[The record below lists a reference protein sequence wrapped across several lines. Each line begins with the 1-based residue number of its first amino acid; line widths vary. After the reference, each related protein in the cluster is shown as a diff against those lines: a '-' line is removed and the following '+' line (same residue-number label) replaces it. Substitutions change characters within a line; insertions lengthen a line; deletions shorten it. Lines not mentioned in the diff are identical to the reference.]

1 MTPQPIRQ
9 SGTDLTEEQF
19 GELLSASSCAGT
31 SPAEAHLDTCA
42 QCATEF
48 AQLRDSLSLFR
59 QATTSYAG
67 DHLRPMTLPARPY
80 SPASERVWWTAAA
93 TLVLAAILPMQALR
107 QHTQRAAPSAVSA
120 QAPVQDD
127 TADSDDQTLLEDIST
142 VTAAS
147 VPTPMQALADP
158 ISTNLSSTQNSTQ
171 RKD

>member
-1 MTPQPIRQ
+1 MTPQPISQ
-9 SGTDLTEEQF
+9 SGAHLTEEQF

-31 SPAEAHLDTCA
+31 TPAEAHLDTCA
-42 QCATEF
+42 QCAAEF

-67 DHLRPMTLPARPY
+67 DQLRPMALPARPF

-93 TLVLAAILPMQALR
+93 ALVLAAILPMQALR
-107 QHTQRAAPSAVSA
+107 QHTQRPAPSAASA
-120 QAPVQDD
+120 QAAVQDD
-127 TADSDDQTLLEDIST
+127 TTAADQALLEDIST
-142 VTAAS
+142 VTSAS

-158 ISTNLSSTQNSTQ
+158 ISTNPIPNSTQ

>member
-1 MTPQPIRQ
+1 MTPQPISQ
-9 SGTDLTEEQF
+9 SGAHLTEEQF

-42 QCATEF
+42 QCAAEF

-67 DHLRPMTLPARPY
+67 DHLRPMALPARPY

-93 TLVLAAILPMQALR
+93 ALVLAAILPMQALR
-107 QHTQRAAPSAVSA
+107 QHTQRPAPSAAST
-120 QAPVQDD
+120 QAVVQDN
-127 TADSDDQTLLEDIST
+127 TADSDDQALLEDIST
-142 VTAAS
+142 VTSAS

-158 ISTNLSSTQNSTQ
+158 ISTNPTQTSTQ